1 MSRHVRFLI
10 YPGFVLLD
18 LGGPLDAFSFA
29 NRLCGDCY
37 RLSVASLT
45 GGPVPSSSG
54 LEVNTER
61 LPEAGADR
69 LADTLIVVGAPEP
82 PQAPWVDDL
91 AAAIATAAP
100 HTRRIASVCTG
111 AFLLAASGVLD
122 GRLATTHWFYA
133 PELQQRYPALRVD
146 GDRIYTRNGG
156 VWTSAGMTAGID
168 MTLALIEEDL
178 GKDAARSLSRML
190 VVYYR
195 RPGGQYQ
202 FSSLL
207 DFDPGS
213 DRIRRTLSFA
223 RENLGSDLSVERL
236 ADAARL
242 SVRQFGRAFTASTGL
257 TPAKAVE
264 RMRVEAARPMVEDGR
279 QSFEEIARLVG
290 FIDPDRM
297 CQSFVRTLGHTPQE
311 LRRLFRQ
318 VAPDGPRRT
327 Q

>member
-1 MSRHVRFLI
+1 MSRRVHFLV

-29 NRLCGDCY
+29 NRLCGESY
-37 RLSVASLT
+37 QLSVTSLA
-45 GGPVPSSSG
+45 GGMVRSSCG
-54 LEVNTER
+54 LEVNTEPF
-61 LPEAGADR
+61 PEASAVTP
-69 LADTLIVVGAPEP
+69 ADTLIVVGAPEP
-82 PQAPWVDDL
+82 PEAPWVDAL
-91 AAAIATAAP
+91 AAAIATVAP
-100 HTRRIASVCTG
+100 RTRRTASVCTG

-133 PELQQRYPALRVD
+133 PKLQARYPALRVD
-146 GDRIYTRNGG
+146 GDRIYTRDGG
-156 VWTSAGMTAGID
+156 VWTSAGMSAGID
-168 MTLALIEEDL
+168 MTLALIEDDL
-178 GKDAARSLSRML
+178 GPETAQAVARML

-202 FSSLL
+202 YSSLL
-207 DFDPGS
+207 AFDPGS

-223 RENLGSDLSVERL
+223 RENLGTDLTVERL
-236 ADAARL
+236 AEVAHL
-242 SVRQFGRAFTASTGL
+242 SVRQFGRAFTSATGM

-279 QSFEEIARLVG
+279 QTFEEIARLVG

-311 LRRLFRQ
+311 LRRLFRR
-318 VAPDGPRRT
+318 AP
-327 Q
+327 